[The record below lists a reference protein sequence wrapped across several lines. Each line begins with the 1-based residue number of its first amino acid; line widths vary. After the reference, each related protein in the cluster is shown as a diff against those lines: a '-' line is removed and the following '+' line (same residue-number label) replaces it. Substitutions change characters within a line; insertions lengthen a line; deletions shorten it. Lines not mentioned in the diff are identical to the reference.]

1 MKKLILLL
9 SISAILISMSS
20 CNGEEKGTDIDS
32 SQSVASS
39 TDLSENQG
47 STELSGN
54 QSSTQLPNVDLDKV
68 NTEINKKRK
77 NDDIES
83 LKKISKEI
91 LLKHRDGINKLNFN
105 ECFDIYPDF
114 YVEKVREDM
123 KILET
128 SELEYIKSYKEGIT
142 DIYGLDYE
150 INITIDSI
158 LQLSDESLK
167 GTNESI
173 NRVFDIDIKLEDAYI
188 VNYLEI
194 INGDKDLGRFEE
206 EALLLKIKNH
216 YYLYDFTYEQ

>member
-9 SISAILISMSS
+9 SISAIIVSMSS
-20 CNGEEKGTDIDS
+20 CNGEEKKDDSNS
-32 SQSVASS
+32 SQSVANS
-39 TDLSENQG
+39 TELSENQG